1 VTPERQPGSKA
12 LPLDPGRMR
21 SLATWFYL
29 VLTLAGFGWIW
40 LRTGSPMPDS
50 LLGGEPLPS
59 AAMGL
64 ACAAAV
70 VAASVLLLRAFP
82 PMRWLAEEFR
92 RWLGPL
98 DRRTAAHLAIV
109 SGVGEE
115 IFFRGAM
122 QPALGFVLTSV
133 VFGLVHCGPDRRYFA
148 WTAFAVVMGFLLG
161 GILEATG
168 SLLGPM
174 IAHAGINYLNLRRIG
189 KLDPPAE
196 AAAEAAA
203 E

>member
-1 VTPERQPGSKA
+1 MTPEDRPGPEA
-12 LPLDPGRMR
+12 LPLDPGRR
-21 SLATWFYL
+21 RRLAPWFSL
-29 VLTLAGFGWIW
+29 VLASAGFGWIW
-40 LRTGSPMPDS
+40 LRTGSPIPAS
-50 LLGGEPLPS
+50 LSGGDMLPS
-59 AAMGL
+59 AALGL

-82 PMRWLAEEFR
+82 PMRWVAEEFR

-98 DRRTAAHLAIV
+98 DRPTAAHLAIV

-122 QPALGFVLTSV
+122 QPALGFILTSV
-133 VFGLVHCGPDRRYFA
+133 VFGLVHSGPDRRYFA

-168 SLLGPM
+168 SLLGPV
-174 IAHAGINYLNLRRIG
+174 IAHAGVNYLNLRRIG
-189 KLDPPAE
+189 KLDPPPE
-196 AAAEAAA
+196 GAAEGAG